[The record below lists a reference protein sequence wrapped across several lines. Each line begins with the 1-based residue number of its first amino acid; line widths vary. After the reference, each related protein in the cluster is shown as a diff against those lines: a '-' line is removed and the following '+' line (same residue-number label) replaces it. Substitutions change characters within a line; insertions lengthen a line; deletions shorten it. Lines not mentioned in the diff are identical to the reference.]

1 MFSDSVAASSVEEWD
16 MKLIAVLFL
25 VGALMP
31 AFVLASDPAF
41 AASGERNSQLI
52 NRHDIYALRELEHY
66 RIYELDSH
74 FKPLNDGT
82 FLLGSGGTVNPE
94 TNDAIPIPT
103 RQSHPMQLAAGVD
116 HLIIITCD
124 EDCIDTDLRV
134 YDAAGDLVVEDV
146 GEPTSDTRII
156 VSLARIVPPMVQEY
170 RFEVEISCRDGSR
183 GGCSYAVGVNTE

>member
-1 MFSDSVAASSVEEWD
+1 
-16 MKLIAVLFL
+16 
-25 VGALMP
+25 
-31 AFVLASDPAF
+31 
-41 AASGERNSQLI
+41 
-52 NRHDIYALRELEHY
+52 
-66 RIYELDSH
+66 
-74 FKPLNDGT
+74 
-82 FLLGSGGTVNPE
+82 
-94 TNDAIPIPT
+94 
-103 RQSHPMQLAAGVD
+103 MQLAAGVD
-116 HLIIITCD
+116 HLIIVTCD